1 MEYILEGLIAAFK
14 LLLQF
19 DTNIVEIVSLSIIV
33 STSST
38 LIASVLGIPIAFF
51 IVRYSFKAKDMLIII
66 LNTLLSFPTV
76 VVGLLV
82 FAFISNQGPLGELN
96 LLFTPAG
103 IIIGQVILA
112 LPIVITLTVNV
123 LQESATKVLDTAL
136 SLGASEQQAMII
148 LFKELRFGILGAV
161 ITAYGRVVGEVGLSM
176 IVGGN
181 IRGSTR
187 TLTTAITMETGKGEF
202 SFGLALGAVLMSI
215 SLTVN
220 VVLHYFQGV
229 SYDE

>member
-19 DTNIVEIVSLSIIV
+19 DTNIVEIVYLSIIV

-82 FAFISNQGPLGELN
+82 FAFVSNQGPLGELN

>member
-82 FAFISNQGPLGELN
+82 FAFVSNQGPLGELN